1 MAAHTGYGL
10 TTSKWGRSGD
20 CSDDSFRSVRADN
33 TEAFT
38 RGIFSSDPRDN
49 PFSWEEDRSEG

>member
-49 PFSWEEDRSEG
+49 PFS